1 MSPDLRQA
9 RLSVSVLSSSEVGEV
24 EKRRAFSWLVSN
36 SPQIRHAL
44 AQRLKHMKSVPSL
57 TFALTDV
64 GVAVDVM
71 ALIDKAAK
79 GEKRDYV
86 GTFGGDGDA
95 LPEGWVLEDDE
106 EDDVYLD
113 DEDDEDDEGDDDD
126 DLLDFEWDDE
136 DDEEE
141 R

>member
-1 MSPDLRQA
+1 
-9 RLSVSVLSSSEVGEV
+9 
-24 EKRRAFSWLVSN
+24 
-36 SPQIRHAL
+36 
-44 AQRLKHMKSVPSL
+44 MKSVPNL

-71 ALIDKAAK
+71 SLIDRAAK

-106 EDDVYLD
+106 EDGYLD
-113 DEDDEDDEGDDDD
+113 GEEGEGGKEQEDD
-126 DLLDFEWDDE
+126 DLLDFEWDE
-136 DDEEE
+136 DEEE
-141 R
+141 ER